1 MGWRVLPVV
10 PNGKLP
16 ATAHGVKDATTDE
29 EVITRWFAT
38 RDDLNIGIATGAESG
53 IVVFDI
59 DPRNGGTQSWEA
71 FVDELGAV
79 PDGAMQLTAGGG
91 VHHVA
96 AFVEGVRSCKLRNG
110 VDLLADGRYFVAH
123 PSTID
128 GRPYAWELSSDPLE
142 GVAPFVVPE
151 RWLPAVVAP
160 KRAAPSVVGASLIT
174 GNRNNGLA
182 ALAGAMRRHGMSSD
196 EILAA
201 LTVANETRCE
211 IPLPSSEVRQ
221 IAGSVARYEPEHDTA
236 LNGAMA
242 DELAEALL
250 ANLEQSTERPW
261 LVPADEFAQQP
272 APIAWLVRGWWQAD
286 ALIMVHGPSGGGKT
300 FVVLDWALRMAAGVP
315 EWNGYKVTPGPVV
328 YLAGEGHHGLRSRV
342 AAWKQRH
349 GVSRLNMWL
358 SRAGC
363 DLNTREG
370 FERVC
375 EAVEALPEKPSAII
389 VDTLHR
395 FLRGDENSAQDAKTM
410 LDACAYLMARYGC
423 SVVLVHHT
431 GVSDEAQHRARGS
444 SAWRGALDI
453 EISVVPGKD
462 GEPIQIVQRKSKD
475 SDTATPVLVRL
486 AQVAIDGWLD
496 DDGEPVTSAVIEV
509 TDEELPAPRKRASP
523 VDKARRT
530 WEAAWWHSGAEMR
543 DGLPYLSR
551 SAAVDYLVSNGMKD
565 TSARQTIKPTGGK
578 FVQQLL
584 DGGVIG
590 AHEHGWC
597 MVEGDHA
604 NALRVALVTR

>member
-1 MGWRVLPVV
+1 
-10 PNGKLP
+10 
-16 ATAHGVKDATTDE
+16 
-29 EVITRWFAT
+29 
-38 RDDLNIGIATGAESG
+38 
-53 IVVFDI
+53 
-59 DPRNGGTQSWEA
+59 
-71 FVDELGAV
+71 
-79 PDGAMQLTAGGG
+79 
-91 VHHVA
+91 
-96 AFVEGVRSCKLRNG
+96 
-110 VDLLADGRYFVAH
+110 
-123 PSTID
+123 
-128 GRPYAWELSSDPLE
+128 
-142 GVAPFVVPE
+142 
-151 RWLPAVVAP
+151 
-160 KRAAPSVVGASLIT
+160 
-174 GNRNNGLA
+174 
-182 ALAGAMRRHGMSSD
+182 
-196 EILAA
+196 
-201 LTVANETRCE
+201 
-211 IPLPSSEVRQ
+211 
-221 IAGSVARYEPEHDTA
+221 
-236 LNGAMA
+236 
-242 DELAEALL
+242 
-250 ANLEQSTERPW
+250 
-261 LVPADEFAQQP
+261 
-272 APIAWLVRGWWQAD
+272 
-286 ALIMVHGPSGGGKT
+286 
-300 FVVLDWALRMAAGVP
+300 
-315 EWNGYKVTPGPVV
+315 
-328 YLAGEGHHGLRSRV
+328 
-342 AAWKQRH
+342 
-349 GVSRLNMWL
+349 MWL

-375 EAVEALPEKPSAII
+375 EAVEALPEKPSVII

-453 EISVVPGKD
+453 EISVVPAKGD
-462 GEPIQIVQRKSKD
+462 EPMQIVQRKSKD
-475 SDTATPVLVRL
+475 AELSPTVFAKLV
-486 AQVAIDGWLD
+486 QVAIEGWFD

-509 TDEELPAPRKRASP
+509 TDEELPAPRKRVSP